1 MNYAVGWESN
11 FPVRRLFFCACKNDI
26 EIFMMYAIL
35 YISRYRR
42 EKPMIATNVTTFRNN
57 IFSLLEQTI
66 KYNEPLNVSTKS
78 GNVVVLSEED
88 YRGLTETL
96 SLSSVPGMK
105 EKLLDGKNTPL
116 SDCVPE
122 SEVAW

>member
-1 MNYAVGWESN
+1 
-11 FPVRRLFFCACKNDI
+11 
-26 EIFMMYAIL
+26 
-35 YISRYRR
+35 
-42 EKPMIATNVTTFRNN
+42 MIATNVTTFRNN